1 MFGYPRLERE
11 VAQLR
16 GLNTRLAA
24 GCGLEAAPNGLLRGD
39 QKWYGP
45 SFLVGYRYHARE
57 H

>member
-45 SFLVGYRYHARE
+45 SFLVGYRYHAR